1 MTQHGT
7 SEYIFYMTENEV
19 RIKGIVKEVSVYEES
34 VALIVHTNTKHNG
47 RRYPKDHVVR
57 VRRDNR
63 AYRAAKMSRSGDV
76 VWVKG
81 AIHQDN
87 SIVPMLF
94 ENQEFYKDDRYRLL
108 KNLPEAEMLAPT
120 AAHSN

>member
-1 MTQHGT
+1 MTQSGAA
-7 SEYIFYMTENEV
+7 EYIFYMTENEA
-19 RIKGIVKEVSVYEES
+19 RIKGVVKGVSVQEDA
-34 VALIVHTNTKHNG
+34 VTLIVHTNTKHNG

-63 AYRAAKMSRSGDV
+63 AYRAAKMSHSGDV

-87 SIVPMLF
+87 SIVPLLF
-94 ENQEFYKDDRYRLL
+94 ENQEFYNDGRYRLL
-108 KNLPEAEMLAPT
+108 RNLPENEAPAPT